1 MANTPPVPK
10 KPVLALVEA
19 PKKKGEGREA
29 TVRFEVEGAK
39 PKSRTEIIV
48 GTREPTDTQRIDR
61 VTLPDERPTDLHKTI
76 PEEQG
81 AHNLMNLPVETF
93 EAGKM
98 IMDFE
103 RALDVVHVILE
114 GSASVYEIDEHGDPR
129 DQPSYDLS
137 RGNLINRELLGRD
150 GEHMLDSPV
159 RIVART
165 KVRTLLVTVADLIG
179 PTVGAIERRARVRY
193 MLETLVERIDKL
205 EGERGTIRELERD
218 FNNALDAER
227 EKQDEQNRKI
237 VELLGRIGQHE
248 RENAALNQVNR
259 ELTVGAVQK
268 AVRLRLN
275 ELEQENRELKERNR
289 ELMKKNTELEA
300 TSKSQMQYVESVT
313 EEVMEYERL
322 RDLLG
327 LESTDRDRLI
337 EELRRIFLNLYQL
350 KHPKLQSLGVLGLG
364 ELSELGASLPGGD
377 SALSEDEIEAGISAI
392 PTDPGSDPGPYT

>member
-10 KPVLALVEA
+10 RVPVASVIPIQKRPRRDETVSFETERKPES
-19 PKKKGEGREA
+19 G
-29 TVRFEVEGAK
+29 
-39 PKSRTEIIV
+39 STEIIV
-48 GTREPTDTQRIDR
+48 GVLLD
-61 VTLPDERPTDLHKTI
+61 DERPTDLHKTI
-76 PEEQG
+76 PEEHG

-93 EAGKM
+93 EAGKT

-114 GSASVYEIDEHGDPR
+114 GAASVYEIDEHGDPM
-129 DQPSYDLS
+129 DQPSYELS

-193 MLETLVERIDKL
+193 MLEILVERIDKL
-205 EGERGTIRELERD
+205 EGERGTIRALERD
-218 FNNALDAER
+218 FNSALDAER
-227 EKQDEQNRKI
+227 EKQDEQNRKF
-237 VELLGRIGQHE
+237 VELLSRFGQLE
-248 RENAALNQVNR
+248 RENAALNKVNR

-275 ELEQENRELKERNR
+275 ELDRENRELKEHNR
-289 ELMKKNTELEA
+289 KLVKKNTELEA

-364 ELSELGASLPGGD
+364 ELSELGVNLPGGD
-377 SALSEDEIEAGISAI
+377 PSLSEDEIEAGIAAI
-392 PTDPGSDPGPYT
+392 PADPGSDPGPDT